1 MTKEEIIKEIDRLES
16 IKFLLDMKDHWEPSD
31 YGASSSYNNRIKEL
45 KKQLE
50 GME

>member
-1 MTKEEIIKEIDRLES
+1 MTKEEN
-16 IKFLLDMKDHWEPSD
+16 WEPSD